1 MIGVVNG
8 VMIDGMAGVA
18 LPSSIL
24 TRVYSIFVGAGAVKS
39 RTVSGVKASG
49 FQ

>member
-24 TRVYSIFVGAGAVKS
+24 TRVYSIGFA
-39 RTVSGVKASG
+39 ASLSELD
-49 FQ
+49 QSKVERCPE